1 LFAREELLIKIDH
14 LIRQPNAPS
23 LLFVT
28 HHTEEILPII
38 SHVMMLKNGKI
49 FAKGTRPE
57 ILTPE
62 LLPKFYDKPVTTYQ
76 LTEQRQMILPVNHLN

>member
-1 LFAREELLIKIDH
+1 
-14 LIRQPNAPS
+14 
-23 LLFVT
+23 
-28 HHTEEILPII
+28 
-38 SHVMMLKNGKI
+38 MLKNGKI